1 MVIGIRTGPQSLDT
15 GGVEAGLDGALS
27 HSGKVEMAR
36 TDERLTGRM
45 TESTDVNHAECR
57 LIGSEKAGKKMIELE

>member
-15 GGVEAGLDGALS
+15 GDVEAGLNGALS

-45 TESTDVNHAECR
+45 TESTNHAECR